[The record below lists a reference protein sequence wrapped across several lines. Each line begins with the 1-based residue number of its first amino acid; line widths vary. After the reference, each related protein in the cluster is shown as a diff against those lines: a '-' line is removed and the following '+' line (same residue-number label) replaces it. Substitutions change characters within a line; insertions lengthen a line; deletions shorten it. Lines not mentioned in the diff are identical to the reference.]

1 MGKNRSFSDYLRLLF
16 QLLNEIFSLQNGHI
30 KSLDIII
37 IINTEKF
44 DWIEIKPEKE
54 TRKPICLNDWLI
66 VVQ

>member
-37 IINTEKF
+37 IIKTQKNS
-44 DWIEIKPEKE
+44 IEL
-54 TRKPICLNDWLI
+54 R
-66 VVQ
+66 